1 MTTIVMQSE
10 EIEDGTVRL
19 TAHSDTQLTGQG
31 SFIAKTVKVFTG
43 DNYLIGGSG
52 DAAVNNGIEAWV
64 IKNPVMS
71 IADKAEAY
79 EWIRELCTT
88 LHRQGLIS
96 MQGDKPF
103 IPSNFLIA
111 TCYGVY
117 EVNRGSIV
125 NAGSI
130 SSIGSGSA
138 AFIALHSA
146 SMLPILEDGSAN
158 ILYEV
163 GIDVLAKTACT
174 IDPKSSG
181 MVTNTLTV
189 NKPHVTE

>member
-1 MTTIVMQSE
+1 MTTIVMHTE
-10 EIEDGTVRL
+10 EYEDGSVWL

-31 SFIAKTVKVFTG
+31 SFVAKTVKVFTG

-52 DAAVNNGIEAWV
+52 DAAVNNGIEAYV
-64 IKNPVMS
+64 IRNPVMS
-71 IADKAEAY
+71 DANKAETY
-79 EWIRELCTT
+79 EWIRELCAT
-88 LHRQGLIS
+88 LHLQGLIS

-117 EVNRGSIV
+117 EVNRGNIV
-125 NAGSI
+125 NAGPI

-138 AFIALHSA
+138 AFVALHSA
-146 SMLPILEDGSAN
+146 SMLRILEDGSPN
-158 ILYEV
+158 VLHEV
-163 GIDVLAKTACT
+163 GIDILAKTACT

-181 MVTNTLTV
+181 MVKNTLLV
-189 NKPHVTE
+189 NKPQD